1 MEELIDFIDHNGL
14 GFSTTICECRV
25 ASKAVQYLCARTL
38 KKSRI
43 GHAQSRAKKHT
54 LALLRN
60 GPLTAPLRTLPPKMP
75 LYVHILIQLL

>member
-1 MEELIDFIDHNGL
+1 MAWDLVPPYVSAVSGNG
-14 GFSTTICECRV
+14 

-75 LYVHILIQLL
+75 LYVHILVQLL